1 MFSREWPARRTAVG
15 AASSIAL
22 AAVLAA
28 CGGPQTAL
36 TPPGTPGT
44 AQVKTAAQTCI
55 TKGGVTATPCS
66 IQLDASN
73 PGPVSVSVATPHGS
87 KGVIK
92 EHDLCGDLG
101 IATISGSGDSWT
113 VTAGSSA
120 GKCRAT
126 FAYFNNGQKVGYA
139 RIVITNSI

>member
-1 MFSREWPARRTAVG
+1 M
-15 AASSIAL
+15 
-22 AAVLAA
+22 
-28 CGGPQTAL
+28 
-36 TPPGTPGT
+36 

-55 TKGGVTATPCS
+55 TKGGVSATPCS
-66 IQLDASN
+66 IDLNPSN

-101 IATISGSGDSWT
+101 IATVSGSGDSWT

-126 FAYFNNGQKVGYA
+126 IAYFNNGQKVGYA
-139 RIVITNSI
+139 RIVIKNEL